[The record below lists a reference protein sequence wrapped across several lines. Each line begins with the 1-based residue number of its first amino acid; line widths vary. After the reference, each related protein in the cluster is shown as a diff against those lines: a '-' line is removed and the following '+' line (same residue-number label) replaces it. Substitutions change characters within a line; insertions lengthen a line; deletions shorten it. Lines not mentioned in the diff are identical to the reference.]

1 VLIWRRKSVMVQLGM
16 FINLGSLGALMLAGM
31 AAGAPS
37 AVRLAALATVGA
49 EVIEVLALWRLRQ
62 RRPGAAVEAEASAI
76 S

>member
-1 VLIWRRKSVMVQLGM
+1 M

-31 AAGAPS
+31 AAGVPS
-37 AVRLAALATVGA
+37 AVSLAALATVGA

-62 RRPGAAVEAEASAI
+62 RRPGAAVEAEASVI